1 MDELLKLP
9 NCLGTERS
17 TSLSNVYDK
26 ISVHVRGST
35 SLGVSSEQY
44 GGLLIPV
51 IMAKLPGE
59 VQVRIARQTK
69 SSVWQ
74 IEGLLET
81 IKKEVETREIKQKRK
96 NF

>member
-17 TSLSNVYDK
+17 TSLSNVYDT
-26 ISVHVRGST
+26 ISVHVHGST

-44 GGLLIPV
+44 GGLLITV
-51 IMAKLPGE
+51 IMAKLH
-59 VQVRIARQTK
+59 VQIARQTK

-96 NF
+96 NI